1 MTQEKIVAFID
12 IGTNSARLLV
22 VSIGE
27 NGAYHMLTRIKDVV
41 RLGEGEYTAGKIQE
55 DAGERLMRVLKRF
68 MDLSRSL
75 GATEFVAM
83 ATSAMREAVNSQEI
97 VGKIGSE
104 LGLEIQI
111 ISGKEEARLIHLG
124 VAAGISLGNE
134 TALFIDI
141 GGGSTELIVGGQYTY
156 AALESMRLG
165 AIRVTGQCIKKGFT
179 GALPPKRQ
187 TKMMNRVMTVAMPI
201 LQRISAFPFTRCIG
215 SSGTT
220 INLAEI
226 AQKLYHAAET
236 PKKPILLL
244 SDLENLYPYLC
255 SLSLEERRK
264 VPGINP
270 DRADIILAGAAI
282 LLAVMKTLK
291 IPEIEISDRGLREG
305 ILMDYLAEMPGTP
318 QSERMP
324 VKEASILQLG
334 RSCRLEEKHAQKVQ
348 EITLRLFDSAK
359 ECGLHNYGAWER
371 ELLAQAAWLHDVGD
385 FLSFVGHHQHGEY
398 IIRNTE
404 LLGFDQ
410 REILILAKIVR
421 YHRKK
426 LPGRK
431 DSEFGSLTPADRDRV
446 RIMALFLRC
455 AELLNRSHADA
466 VADVRYLCKKGDA
479 VVLDVVPAAGA
490 DLTLELTSLVPET
503 VLFAKVFGKKLILQ
517 RQDTADRGTGN
528 CP

>member
-1 MTQEKIVAFID
+1 MSREKVVAFID

-41 RLGEGEYTAGKIQE
+41 RLGEGEYTAGKIQA
-55 DAGERLMRVLKRF
+55 DAVERLMRVLKRF
-68 MDLSRSL
+68 MDHSRSL
-75 GATEFVAM
+75 GTTEFVAM

-97 VGKIGSE
+97 VDSIGSE

-124 VAAGISLGNE
+124 VAAGINLGNE

-165 AIRVTGQCIKKGFT
+165 AIRVTNQCIKKGFP
-179 GALPPKRQ
+179 GALPPKQ
-187 TKMMNRVMTVAMPI
+187 MMNRIMTVAMPI
-201 LQRISAFPFTRCIG
+201 VQRVSAFPFTRCIG

-236 PKKPILLL
+236 PEKLILLF
-244 SDLENLYPYLC
+244 SDLENLYSYLC
-255 SLSLEERRK
+255 SLTLEERRK

-291 IPEIEISDRGLREG
+291 IPAIEISDRGLREG

-318 QSERMP
+318 QFEQMP

-334 RSCRLEEKHAQKVQ
+334 RYCRLEEKHAKKVQ
-348 EITLRLFDSAK
+348 EITLQLFDSAK

-371 ELLAQAAWLHDVGD
+371 ELLSQAAWMHDVGD

-410 REILILAKIVR
+410 REILILAKVVR

-426 LPGRK
+426 LPGKK

-446 RIMALFLRC
+446 RVMAIFLRC

-466 VADVRYLCKKGDA
+466 VADVRYSYKKGDT

-490 DLTLELTSLVPET
+490 DLTLELTSLIPEAA
-503 VLFAKVFGKKLILQ
+503 LFAKVFGRKLILQ
-517 RQDTADRGTGN
+517 R
-528 CP
+528 

>member
-1 MTQEKIVAFID
+1 MNEEKVVAFID

-22 VSIGE
+22 VSISG
-27 NGAYHMLTRIKDVV
+27 NGAYHTLTRIKDVV
-41 RLGEGEYTAGKIQE
+41 RLGEGEYAAGKIQP
-55 DAGERLMRVLKRF
+55 DAVERLVRVLKRF

-75 GATEFVAM
+75 GASAFVAM
-83 ATSAMREAVNSQEI
+83 ATSAMREAVNAQEI
-97 VGKIGSE
+97 VDLIAAE
-104 LGLEIQI
+104 LGLKIQI

-124 VAAGISLGNE
+124 VAAGINLGSE
-134 TALFIDI
+134 QALFIDI

-156 AALESMRLG
+156 AVLDSMRLG
-165 AIRVTGQCIKKGFT
+165 AIRITSQCLKNGFD
-179 GALPPKRQ
+179 GVLPPKRQ
-187 TKMMNRVMTVAMPI
+187 MKMMNRIMTVAMPSI
-201 LQRISAFPFTRCIG
+201 KRVSAFPFSRCIG

-226 AQKLYHAAET
+226 AQRLYHAEET
-236 PKKPILLL
+236 PVRPVLLR

-255 SLSLEERRK
+255 SLTLEERRK

-270 DRADIILAGAAI
+270 DRADIVLAGAAI

-291 IPEIEISDRGLREG
+291 IPVIEVSDRGLREG
-305 ILMDYLAEMPGTP
+305 ILMDYLAEIPGTP

-324 VKEASILQLG
+324 VKEASVLQLG
-334 RSCRLEEKHAQKVQ
+334 HYCRLEEKHAKKVQ
-348 EITLRLFDSAK
+348 QITLKLFDSAK
-359 ECGLHNYGAWER
+359 ECGLHSYGAWER
-371 ELLAQAAWLHDVGD
+371 ELLSQAAWLHDVGD

-410 REILILAKIVR
+410 REILMLAKIVR

-431 DSEFGSLTPADRDRV
+431 DSEFGNLSPPDRERV
-446 RIMALFLRC
+446 RVMAMFLRT

-466 VADVRYLCKKGDA
+466 VRDVVYSCKKGEQ
-479 VVLDVVPAAGA
+479 VVLNVVPQDGS
-490 DLTLELTSLVPET
+490 DLTLELMSLLPEAG
-503 VLFAKVFGKKLILQ
+503 LFAKVFGKALVV
-517 RQDTADRGTGN
+517 RSG
-528 CP
+528 CSHV

>member
-1 MTQEKIVAFID
+1 MNEEKIVAFID

-41 RLGEGEYTAGKIQE
+41 RLGEGEYAAGKIQA
-55 DAGERLMRVLKRF
+55 DAIERLLRVLKRF
-68 MDLSRSL
+68 TDLSRSL
-75 GATEFVAM
+75 GVSEFVAM
-83 ATSAMREAVNSQEI
+83 ATSAMREAVNAQEI
-97 VGKIGSE
+97 VDLIAAE

-111 ISGKEEARLIHLG
+111 ISGSEEARLIHLG

-134 TALFIDI
+134 QALFIDI
-141 GGGSTELIVGGQYTY
+141 GGGSTELIVGSQYTHSV
-156 AALESMRLG
+156 LESMRLG
-165 AIRVTGQCIKKGFT
+165 AIRITSQCLKKGFA
-179 GALPPKRQ
+179 GALPPKRRA
-187 TKMMNRVMTVAMPI
+187 KMMNRILTVAMPSI
-201 LQRISAFPFTRCIG
+201 KRISAVPFTRCIG

-226 AQKLYHAAET
+226 AQKLYHPAET
-236 PKKPILLL
+236 PDKQILRLT
-244 SDLENLYPYLC
+244 DLETMFPYLC
-255 SLSLEERRK
+255 SLTLDERRK

-282 LLAVMKTLK
+282 LLAVLQTLN

-318 QSERMP
+318 QSEQMP
-324 VKEASILQLG
+324 VKEASVLQLG
-334 RSCRLEEKHAQKVQ
+334 RYCRLEEDHARKVQ
-348 EITLRLFDSAK
+348 QITLRLFDTAK
-359 ECGLHNYGAWER
+359 ECGLHSYDAWER
-371 ELLAQAAWLHDVGD
+371 ELLSQAAWLHDVGD

-410 REILILAKIVR
+410 REILMLAKVVR

-426 LPGRK
+426 LPGKK
-431 DSEFGSLTPADRDRV
+431 DSELGSLTPADRDRV
-446 RIMALFLRC
+446 RIMAIFLRT

-466 VADVRYLCKKGDA
+466 VADVRYTCKKNEP
-479 VVLDVVPAAGA
+479 VVLDVVPAQGA
-490 DLTLELTSLVPET
+490 DLTLELMSLAPESA
-503 VLFAKVFGKKLILQ
+503 LFAKVFGRKLLV
-517 RQDTADRGTGN
+517 RRA
-528 CP
+528 

>member
-1 MTQEKIVAFID
+1 MNSEKIVAFID

-22 VSIGE
+22 VSIGK
-27 NGAYHMLTRIKDVV
+27 NGAYHMLTRIKDLV
-41 RLGEGEYTAGKIQE
+41 RLGEGEYAAGKIQD
-55 DAGERLMRVLKRF
+55 DAIDRLMRVLRRF

-83 ATSAMREAVNSQEI
+83 ATSAMREAVNAQEI
-97 VGKIGSE
+97 VDRIGTE

-124 VAAGISLGNE
+124 VAAGISLGTE
-134 TALFIDI
+134 QALFIDI

-156 AALESMRLG
+156 AVLESMRLG
-165 AIRVTGQCIKKGFT
+165 AIRVTNQCIKKGFT
-179 GALPPKRQ
+179 GALTQKRQ
-187 TKMMNRVMTVAMPI
+187 TKMMTRIMTVAMPA

-226 AQKLYHAAET
+226 AQRLYHAAEN
-236 PKKPILLL
+236 PDKPVLLCA
-244 SDLENLYPYLC
+244 DLEKLYVHLC
-255 SLSLEERRK
+255 SLTLEERKK

-282 LLAVMKTLK
+282 LLAVMRTLK
-291 IPEIEISDRGLREG
+291 IPAVEISDRGLREG

-318 QSERMP
+318 QSEQMP
-324 VKEASILQLG
+324 VKEASVLQLG
-334 RSCRLEEKHAQKVQ
+334 RSCRLEEDHARKVQ
-348 EITLRLFDSAK
+348 QITLSLFDSAK
-359 ECGLHNYGAWER
+359 ECGLHNYGVWER
-371 ELLAQAAWLHDVGD
+371 DLLSQAAWLHDVGD

-410 REILILAKIVR
+410 RELLILAKIVR

-446 RIMALFLRC
+446 RAMAIFLRC

-466 VADVRYLCKKGDA
+466 VAEVRYTCKKGDA
-479 VVLDVVPAAGA
+479 ILLEVRPAAGA
-490 DLTLELTSLVPET
+490 DLTLELTSLIPET
-503 VLFAKVFGKKLILQ
+503 VLFAKVFGRKLIVPQ
-517 RQDTADRGTGN
+517 NCSMRQ
-528 CP
+528 

>member
-1 MTQEKIVAFID
+1 MSQEKIVAFID

-27 NGAYHMLTRIKDVV
+27 NGAYHILTRIKDVI
-41 RLGEGEYTAGKIQE
+41 RLGEGEYAAGKIQE
-55 DAGERLMRVLKRF
+55 DAVGRLMRVRKRF

-97 VGKIGSE
+97 VDKISSE

-156 AALESMRLG
+156 ATLESMRLG
-165 AIRVTGQCIKKGFT
+165 AIRVTNQCIKKGFA
-179 GALPPKRQ
+179 GALPQKRQ
-187 TKMMNRVMTVAMPI
+187 IKMMIRVMTVAMPI

-226 AQKLYHAAET
+226 AQKFYHAAET
-236 PKKPILLL
+236 PKKSVLLL
-244 SDLENLYPYLC
+244 TDLENLYPYLC
-255 SLSLEERRK
+255 SLTLEERRK

-270 DRADIILAGAAI
+270 DRADIILAGVAI

-291 IPEIEISDRGLREG
+291 IPELEINDRGLREG

-324 VKEASILQLG
+324 VKEVSLLQLG
-334 RSCRLEEKHAQKVQ
+334 RYCRLEEEHAK
-348 EITLRLFDSAK
+348 K
-359 ECGLHNYGAWER
+359 Y
-371 ELLAQAAWLHDVGD
+371 
-385 FLSFVGHHQHGEY
+385 
-398 IIRNTE
+398 
-404 LLGFDQ
+404 
-410 REILILAKIVR
+410 
-421 YHRKK
+421 RK
-426 LPGRK
+426 
-431 DSEFGSLTPADRDRV
+431 
-446 RIMALFLRC
+446 
-455 AELLNRSHADA
+455 
-466 VADVRYLCKKGDA
+466 
-479 VVLDVVPAAGA
+479 
-490 DLTLELTSLVPET
+490 
-503 VLFAKVFGKKLILQ
+503 
-517 RQDTADRGTGN
+517 
-528 CP
+528 